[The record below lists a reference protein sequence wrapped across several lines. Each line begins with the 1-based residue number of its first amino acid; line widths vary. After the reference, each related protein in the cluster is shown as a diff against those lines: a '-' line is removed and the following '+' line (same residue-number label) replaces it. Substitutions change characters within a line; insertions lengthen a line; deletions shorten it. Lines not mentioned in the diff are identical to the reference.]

1 MNTRFSKSILVLAI
15 VSLLGTGAALAGGN
29 GNGNGNGDGAGVGG
43 GGGNAGA
50 QGDFGGGPAGRMAR
64 ISERLS
70 LSTDQQH
77 DLLDLFDAQ
86 ERERARI
93 HADIVNDYGDRVCT
107 QRRLHQEE
115 FQALL
120 TPDQLAL
127 HEVMMAQR
135 EERRANNGQR
145 RGAGGFDCSAEDT
158 DDS

>member
-29 GNGNGNGDGAGVGG
+29 GNGNGDGTGV

-50 QGDFGGGPAGRMAR
+50 QGDFGGGPADRMAR
-64 ISERLS
+64 ISERLG

-107 QRRLHQEE
+107 QRRLHQAE

-120 TPDQLAL
+120 TADQLAL
-127 HEVMMAQR
+127 HEAMMAQR
-135 EERRANNGQR
+135 QERRANNGQG
-145 RGAGGFDCSAEDT
+145 RGAGGFDCSAEDA

>member
-29 GNGNGNGDGAGVGG
+29 GNGNGDGSGVGVGG
-43 GGGNAGA
+43 SNAGA

-64 ISERLS
+64 INERLN

-77 DLLDLFDAQ
+77 DLLDLLDAQ
-86 ERERARI
+86 ERERAQI

-107 QRRLHQEE
+107 QRRLHQAE

-127 HEVMMAQR
+127 HEAMMAQR
-135 EERRANNGQR
+135 GERRANNGQR
-145 RGAGGFDCSAEDT
+145 RGAGGFDCLAEDA